1 MRACAVKA
9 ADHVV
14 NPQAA
19 STKKETM
26 ETMQPLIVGR
36 DITSVGAF
44 T

>member
-1 MRACAVKA
+1 VPKA

-19 STKKETM
+19 STKRRQEETM
-26 ETMQPLIVGR
+26 RAVIVGR
-36 DITSVGAF
+36 DITGVGAF